1 MDALLLAI
9 RSILSWAW
17 DIFSINIPVLN
28 VPFWIIAMAAVAVDL
43 AFYILGRLIGSS
55 VASASSPS
63 RWWVSLWACCPV
75 CSVSACKE

>member
-9 RSILSWAW
+9 RSILGWAW

-55 VASASSPS
+55 VASPPTLPKGKAG
-63 RWWVSLWACCPV
+63 
-75 CSVSACKE
+75 KEK

>member
-28 VPFWIIAMAAVAVDL
+28 VPFWIIAITVTKPINITVTNHGDEIETTRISQL
-43 AFYILGRLIGSS
+43 CRT
-55 VASASSPS
+55 
-63 RWWVSLWACCPV
+63 
-75 CSVSACKE
+75 

>member
-9 RSILSWAW
+9 RSILSWSW

-55 VASASSPS
+55 VASPPTLPKGKAG
-63 RWWVSLWACCPV
+63 
-75 CSVSACKE
+75 KEK

>member
-17 DIFSINIPVLN
+17 GIFSINIPVLN

-55 VASASSPS
+55 VASPPTLPKGKAG
-63 RWWVSLWACCPV
+63 
-75 CSVSACKE
+75 KEK

>member
-9 RSILSWAW
+9 RSILGWAW

-55 VASASSPS
+55 VASPPTFPKGKAG
-63 RWWVSLWACCPV
+63 
-75 CSVSACKE
+75 KEK

>member
-43 AFYILGRLIGSS
+43 AFYILGRLIGSGL
-55 VASASSPS
+55 AAHTPQ
-63 RWWVSLWACCPV
+63 R
-75 CSVSACKE
+75 KGR

>member
-17 DIFSINIPVLN
+17 AIFSINIPVLN

-55 VASASSPS
+55 VASPPTLPKGKAG
-63 RWWVSLWACCPV
+63 
-75 CSVSACKE
+75 KER

>member
-43 AFYILGRLIGSS
+43 AF
-55 VASASSPS
+55 
-63 RWWVSLWACCPV
+63 
-75 CSVSACKE
+75 

>member
-55 VASASSPS
+55 VASPPILPKGKAG
-63 RWWVSLWACCPV
+63 
-75 CSVSACKE
+75 KEK

>member
-9 RSILSWAW
+9 RSFLSWAW

-55 VASASSPS
+55 VASPPTLPKGKAG
-63 RWWVSLWACCPV
+63 
-75 CSVSACKE
+75 KEK

>member
-9 RSILSWAW
+9 RSILGWAW

-55 VASASSPS
+55 VASPPTLPKGKPANKKSSPKQD
-63 RWWVSLWACCPV
+63 LT
-75 CSVSACKE
+75 

>member
-9 RSILSWAW
+9 RSIFSWAW

-55 VASASSPS
+55 VASPPTLPKGKAG
-63 RWWVSLWACCPV
+63 
-75 CSVSACKE
+75 KEK